1 MSDLVERLRTNT
13 CRYAHESEDQA
24 ARRRLKVDLEAAD
37 EIERLTNQLVC
48 MRSALA
54 PFAKLADDM
63 ERINVPPVGD
73 DYKLGHSSITTR
85 NLRAARTAFTDDQS
99 EKSK

>member
-1 MSDLVERLRTNT
+1 MSDLVEWLRMVSAN
-13 CRYAHESEDQA
+13 CEADKMPEHADNIG
-24 ARRRLKVDLEAAD
+24 KAAD
-37 EIERLTNQLVC
+37 EIERMTNQLVC

-73 DYKLGHSSITTR
+73 DYKLGHSSITMR